1 MNRRA
6 LLTAWRSPWEVPLST
21 LASRGGRDGAWGS
34 TEDGDDDDRSTLS
47 HLPGHQATSGE
58 ADRTVGGRR
67 KPSHR
72 RDSLP
77 LPARGRR
84 GADPPRRVIAAVPIR
99 DVPRCSP

>member
-21 LASRGGRDGAWGS
+21 LASRGGRDGSWGS

-47 HLPGHQATSGE
+47 HLPGHQVTSGE

-77 LPARGRR
+77 LPAGGRR
-84 GADPPRRVIAAVPIR
+84 GRGQPGPVNRAGRIR
-99 DVPRCSP
+99 